1 MSPHN
6 CGRFRP
12 TLDSADRPDA
22 RRRTMI
28 SSLQIRFSEAQKRSD
43 AKAKRALFR
52 EAIYLGI
59 QPHLFTDE
67 H

>member
-1 MSPHN
+1 M
-6 CGRFRP
+6 
-12 TLDSADRPDA
+12 T
-22 RRRTMI
+22 
-28 SSLQIRFSEAQKRSD
+28 SSLQRRFREAHQRGD
-43 AKAKRALFR
+43 AKAKRVLFR

>member
-1 MSPHN
+1 
-6 CGRFRP
+6 
-12 TLDSADRPDA
+12 
-22 RRRTMI
+22 MI

>member
-1 MSPHN
+1 
-6 CGRFRP
+6 
-12 TLDSADRPDA
+12 
-22 RRRTMI
+22 MI

-52 EAIYLGI
+52 AIYLGI

>member
-1 MSPHN
+1 
-6 CGRFRP
+6 
-12 TLDSADRPDA
+12 
-22 RRRTMI
+22 MI

-43 AKAKRALFR
+43 AKAKRALFQ